1 MAEGLRTRFALLPAV
16 GEHLLPLIEGDALRL
31 EKDVL
36 FLQQTE
42 AALLVGGVVLIPPGP
57 DGPGHGVEGAC
68 DLQAGKQL
76 ITLDELPTFS
86 L

>member
-68 DLQAGKQL
+68 QYCAILLQYYQV
-76 ITLDELPTFS
+76 PTS
-86 L
+86 IAIY